1 MQKRFRYFT
10 TALLT
15 ILTIILTGMFLG
27 GNFSVEAGRGTIFTG
42 VTIDG
47 IDLSGM
53 TVEEA
58 EAAVEAYLAE
68 MYATSVTLVAAQG
81 NTVTVQISDF
91 APEWSN
97 REVISEIIGLAANGN
112 VVERY
117 MMSKDIEVNGAI
129 YSIELTYDE
138 EKIRSILTDQC
149 AVFDVPVENAVLT
162 RENGEFSVTG
172 GTAGEVLDVEA
183 SLNDI
188 KTNLITYY
196 NEGKT
201 EIALVVNEEQP
212 LGTEEELLA
221 VKDVLGTYTTN
232 YNSSGPNRSAN
243 VANGCRL
250 VNGTTLYPG
259 EEFSMYETVK
269 PFSADNGYYM
279 AGSYLNGQVVDS
291 IGGGICQVS
300 STLYNAVLLAELEVT
315 ERHSHSMIVSYV
327 PRSADAAIAESSGK
341 DFRFINNTDHPI
353 YIEGFTEGKNITFT
367 IYGVETRSTD
377 RTVEYVS
384 ETLAENVPTTENII
398 ADAGQGVG
406 YISIQSAHIGYRAR
420 LWKVVYENGVEV
432 SREEVNNSSYSMT
445 PRTAVVGTNTDN
457 PDFNARIQAAIA
469 SGSID
474 NCKAVANQI
483 LAEIN
488 AAAAAAAAATAQQVP
503 PLPAPE
509 GAVPVQ

>member
-1 MQKRFRYFT
+1 MQKRFRCFT

-15 ILTIILTGMFLG
+15 ILTIILAGALLG
-27 GNFSVEAGRGTIFTG
+27 GDLPVEAGRGVIFTG

-68 MYATSVTLVAAQG
+68 MYATPVTLVAAQG
-81 NTVTVQISDF
+81 NKVAVQISEF
-91 APEWSN
+91 SPEWSN

-112 VVERY
+112 VVQRY
-117 MMSKDIEVNGAI
+117 MMSKDIEVNGAV
-129 YSIELTYDE
+129 YTIELTYDE
-138 EKIRSILTDQC
+138 EKIRNILTQQC
-149 AVFDVPVENAVLT
+149 AVYDIPVENAVLI
-162 RENGEFSVTG
+162 RENGVFSVNG
-172 GTAGEVLDVEA
+172 GKAGEMLDVEA

-188 KTNLITYY
+188 KTNLVNYY
-196 NEGKT
+196 KEGTT
-201 EIALVVNEEQP
+201 EIYLVVNEEQP
-212 LGTEEELLA
+212 QGTEEELLA

-232 YNSSGPNRSAN
+232 YNTSGANRSAN

-250 VNGTTLYPG
+250 VNGTTIYPG
-259 EEFSMYETVK
+259 EEFSMYNAVK
-269 PFSADNGYYM
+269 PFSTDNGYYM

-291 IGGGICQVS
+291 LGGGICQVS
-300 STLYNAVLLAELEVT
+300 STLYNAVLLAELNVT
-315 ERHSHSMIVSYV
+315 ERHPHSMIVTYV

-341 DFRFINNTDHPI
+341 DFRFTNNTNHPI
-353 YIEGFTEGKNITFT
+353 YIEGYTSGKNITFT
-367 IYGVETRSTD
+367 IYGVEERSAD

-384 ETLAENVPTTENII
+384 ETLEQNVPTTEKII

-406 YISIQSAHIGYRAR
+406 YISIQSAHIGYKAR

-432 SREEVNNSSYSMT
+432 SREEVNSSSYSMT

-457 PDFNARIQAAIA
+457 PDFNARIQGAIA

-488 AAAAAAAAATAQQVP
+488 AAAAAAAMAQQE
-503 PLPAPE
+503 PLPPAPE
-509 GAVPVQ
+509 GEAPMQ

>member
-1 MQKRFRYFT
+1 MQKRYRYLM

-15 ILTIILTGMFLG
+15 ILTIILTGISLG
-27 GNFSVEAGRGTIFTG
+27 GGLSVAAGRGTIFTG

-53 TVEEA
+53 TIEEA
-58 EAAVEAYLAE
+58 EAAVEAYLEE
-68 MYATSVTLVAAQG
+68 MYATPVTLVAAQG
-81 NTVTVQISDF
+81 NKVVVQIADF
-91 APEWSN
+91 SPVWSN

-117 MMSKDIEVNGAI
+117 MMSKDIEVNGAL
-129 YSIELTYDE
+129 YTIELTYDE
-138 EKIRSILTDQC
+138 DKIRSILTEQC
-149 AVFDVPVENAVLT
+149 AVYDIPVENAVLT
-162 RENGEFSVTG
+162 RENGVFSVTG
-172 GTAGEVLDVEA
+172 GNVGEMLDVEA

-188 KTNLITYY
+188 KTNLLNYY
-196 NEGKT
+196 KEGMT
-201 EIALVVNEEQP
+201 EISLVVNEEQP
-212 LGTEEELLA
+212 QGTEEELLA
-221 VKDVLGTYTTN
+221 VTDVLGSYTTN
-232 YNSSGPNRSAN
+232 YNTSGANRSAN

-259 EEFSMYETVK
+259 EEFSMYDAVK
-269 PFSADNGYYM
+269 PFSTDNGYYM

-291 IGGGICQVS
+291 LGGGICQVS
-300 STLYNAVLLAELEVT
+300 STLYNAVLLAELNVT
-315 ERHSHSMIVSYV
+315 ERHPHSMIVTYV

-341 DFRFINNTDHPI
+341 DFRFTNNTDHPI
-353 YIEGFTEGKNITFT
+353 YIEGYTSGKNITFT
-367 IYGVETRSTD
+367 IYGVEERSAN

-384 ETLAENVPTTENII
+384 ETLEENVPTTEKII

-406 YISIQSAHIGYRAR
+406 YISVQSAHIGYRAR

-432 SREEVNNSSYSMT
+432 SREEVNTSSYSMS

-457 PDFNARIQAAIA
+457 PDFNARIQDAIA

-474 NCKAVANQI
+474 NCKTVANQI

-488 AAAAAAAAATAQQVP
+488 AASAAAATAAAQQVP
-503 PLPAPE
+503 LPPE
-509 GAVPVQ
+509 SEVVPEL

>member
-1 MQKRFRYFT
+1 MRKRFRYFT

-15 ILTIILTGMFLG
+15 ILTIILAGTLPG
-27 GNFSVEAGRGTIFTG
+27 GDLSVEAQRGIIFTG

-68 MYATSVTLVAAQG
+68 MCAASVNLVAAQG
-81 NTVTVQISDF
+81 NQVTVQISDF
-91 APEWSN
+91 SPEWSN
-97 REVISEIIGLAANGN
+97 REIIRDIIGMAANGN

-117 MMSKDIEVNGAI
+117 MMSKDIEVNGAA
-129 YSIELTYDE
+129 YAIELTYDE
-138 EKIRSILTDQC
+138 DKIRQILTEQC

-162 RENGEFSVTG
+162 RVDGVFSVSG
-172 GTAGEVLDVEA
+172 GAAGEMLDVEA

-188 KTNLITYY
+188 KTNLLNYY
-196 NEGKT
+196 KEGTT
-201 EIALVVNEEQP
+201 EIYLVVKEEQP
-212 LGTEEELLA
+212 QGTEEDLLA
-221 VKDVLGTYTTN
+221 VTDVLGTYTTN
-232 YNSSGPNRSAN
+232 YNTSGANRSAN

-250 VNGTTLYPG
+250 VDGTTLYPG
-259 EEFSMYETVK
+259 EEFSMYDAVK
-269 PFSADNGYYM
+269 PFSTDNGYYM

-291 IGGGICQVS
+291 LGGGICQVS
-300 STLYNAVLLAELEVT
+300 STLYNAVLLAELDVT
-315 ERHSHSMIVSYV
+315 ERHPHSMIVTYV

-341 DFRFINNTDHPI
+341 DFRFVNNTEYPI
-353 YIEGFTEGKNITFT
+353 YIEGYTSGKNITFT
-367 IYGVETRSTD
+367 IYGVETRSDD

-406 YISIQSAHIGYRAR
+406 YISVQSAHIGYRAR

-432 SREEVNNSSYSMT
+432 SREEVNNSSYSMS
-445 PRTAVVGTNTDN
+445 PRTAVVGINTDN
-457 PDFNARIQAAIA
+457 PDFSARIQAAIA

-474 NCKAVANQI
+474 NCKAVAGQI

-488 AAAAAAAAATAQQVP
+488 AATAAAAAAQQA
-503 PLPAPE
+503 LPMPE
-509 GAVPVQ
+509 EAAPVQ

>member
-1 MQKRFRYFT
+1 MRKRFRYFT
-10 TALLT
+10 AALLT
-15 ILTIILTGMFLG
+15 ILTIIFAGTFLG
-27 GNFSVEAGRGTIFTG
+27 GGLPVEAGKGIIFTG

-68 MYATSVTLVAAQG
+68 MYATPVTLVAAQG
-81 NTVTVQISDF
+81 NKVSVQISDF

-117 MMSKDIEVNGAI
+117 MMSKDIEVNGAV
-129 YSIELTYDE
+129 YAIELSYNDD
-138 EKIRSILTDQC
+138 KIRSILTEQC
-149 AVFDVPVENAVLT
+149 AVFNIPVENAVLT
-162 RENGEFSVTG
+162 RENGVFSVTG
-172 GTAGEVLDVEA
+172 GSVGEMLDVEA
-183 SLNDI
+183 SLNEI
-188 KTNLITYY
+188 KTNLMTYY
-196 NEGKT
+196 KEGIT

-259 EEFSMYETVK
+259 EEFSMYDAVK
-269 PFSADNGYYM
+269 PFSAENGYYM

-300 STLYNAVLLAELEVT
+300 STLYNAVLMAELNVT
-315 ERHSHSMIVSYV
+315 ERHPHSMIVTYV

-341 DFRFINNTDHPI
+341 DFRFTNNTDHPI
-353 YIEGFTEGKNITFT
+353 YIEGITSGKNITFT
-367 IYGVETRSTD
+367 IYGVEMRSAD

-384 ETLAENVPTTENII
+384 ETLAENVPTTEKII
-398 ADAGQGVG
+398 ADGGQGVG

-432 SREEVNNSSYSMT
+432 SREEVNNSSYSMA
-445 PRTAVVGTNTDN
+445 PRTAVVGTNTSN
-457 PDFNARIQAAIA
+457 PDFSARIQDAIA

-474 NCKAVANQI
+474 NCRAVANQI

-488 AAAAAAAAATAQQVP
+488 AAEAAAAAAAAQQVP
-503 PLPAPE
+503 VPPVPE
-509 GAVPVQ
+509 EAVPVQ